1 MRIAILGATS
11 SIARDLIRLIILNAS
26 HQLYLFS
33 RNQAGVSQWLS
44 SIPPHDTNRID
55 NQEYS
60 QFLSGQDYDLVI
72 NFVGIGDPV
81 RAANIGSSIFG
92 VTHKYD
98 ELCLAYLQINPACR
112 YIFISSGAAYG
123 SIFDKPATAIS
134 RSTFPINEISKQ
146 DWYGV
151 AKMYTEVCH
160 RSTNFPIV
168 DIRIFNYFSSTLSID
183 ANFFISELIRAIK
196 KKTLFLTSKE
206 DIIRDYVGSVD
217 FFHLINAILSAPP
230 TNTVVDC
237 YSAKPINKYLIL
249 KSFEEEFGLK
259 YEFTVEPVGINATGN
274 KSCYYSTNYSA
285 KNLGYIPSKN
295 SLDLL
300 ISESRKVLSSTLT
313 P

>member
-1 MRIAILGATS
+1 MRLAILGATS
-11 SIARDLIRLIILNAS
+11 AIAKDLIKLLVDDTN

-33 RNQAGVSQWLS
+33 RNQAGVSRWLNL
-44 SIPPHDTNRID
+44 IPPYDRNRIK

-60 QFLSGQDYDLVI
+60 QFLSGQDYEVVI

-81 RAANIGSSIFG
+81 KVANIGSSIFG
-92 VTHKYD
+92 ITHKYD

-123 SIFDKPATAIS
+123 SIFNKPATSIS
-134 RSTFPINEISKQ
+134 RSTFLINGISKQ

-151 AKMYTEVCH
+151 AKMYAEVCH

-183 ANFFISELIRAIK
+183 ANFFISELLRAIK
-196 KKTLFLTSKE
+196 QKKLFLTSKE
-206 DIIRDYVGSVD
+206 DIIRDYVGSID
-217 FFHLINAILSAPP
+217 FFHLVDAILSSPS

-259 YEFTVEPVGINATGN
+259 YEFIEEPVGINATGN

-285 KNLGYIPSKN
+285 RDFGYIPTKN

-300 ISESRKVLSSTLT
+300 ISESRKVLSSILT